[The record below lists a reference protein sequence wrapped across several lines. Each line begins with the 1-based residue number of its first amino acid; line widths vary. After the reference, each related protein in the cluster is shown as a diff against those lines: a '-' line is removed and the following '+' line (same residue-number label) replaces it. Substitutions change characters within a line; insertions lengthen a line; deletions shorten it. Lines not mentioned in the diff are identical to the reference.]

1 MYIKYRYQI
10 KLMLKEGATMNKEI
24 PLQDISKFEVFE
36 RYEKKF
42 KAIADK
48 KRLQIMNILT
58 EKGEICVCDLAPLMD
73 MPQSKLSY
81 HLKILLEANIIMK
94 EARGTWSYY
103 RLNQNE
109 INHLLSE
116 ELCCIF
122 RPTSYC

>member
-1 MYIKYRYQI
+1 MYIKYRHQI
-10 KLMLKEGATMNKEI
+10 KLILKEGATMNKEI
-24 PLQDISKFEVFE
+24 PLQDISKLEVFE

-81 HLKILLEANIIMK
+81 HLKVLLEANIITK

-122 RPTSYC
+122 RPTRYC